1 MSCRAAKARQA
12 FLCAEKTNME
22 EIKKFRREAVLTL
35 REGLKWLVL
44 GGVIGV
50 VGGVIGAL
58 FHHEI
63 GLASSLRLAHPW
75 LLYTLPLIG
84 CVIVAL
90 YQWGNMLP
98 DRGTN
103 RILDSVRHNE
113 PIPKRVS
120 ALMFVC
126 TALTQLGG
134 GSAGREGAAL
144 QIGGSV
150 GSFFSHRLGKKW
162 LPERSQRMGIMCGM
176 AAVFSGLFGTPLT
189 AAFFVMEVTEI
200 GALPQLAVVPCM
212 IASFAAYYA
221 AMLAGGSATSI
232 TMIALEPLTGVL
244 LLKAAVLGA
253 GCGLTALLFCK
264 ANHFSGKIYAKY
276 IKNPYIRVITGG
288 CLIILLTLLVGSRT
302 YNGAGMELVT
312 LAEQGDARWYS
323 FLLKILFTAV
333 TLGAGFKG
341 GEIVPCFAVGAL
353 FGGAFA
359 PVLGIEPALGAAVG
373 MAAVFCGSTNC
384 LIASL
389 LLGLEVCSGSAYL
402 PVFAVAC
409 AVSLFVSG
417 PCSLYASQKRIYPRL
432 DQPQAE
438 AEKA

>member
-1 MSCRAAKARQA
+1 
-12 FLCAEKTNME
+12 ME
-22 EIKKFRREAVLTL
+22 EIKKFGREADLTL
-35 REGLKWLVL
+35 REGVKWLIL
-44 GGVIGV
+44 GSVIGV
-50 VGGVIGAL
+50 VGGVIGAA

-63 GLASSLRLAHPW
+63 SLASSLRAAHPW

-103 RILDSVRHNE
+103 RILDSVNTNE
-113 PIPKRVS
+113 PIPKRVC

-150 GSFFSHRLGKKW
+150 GSFFSHKIGKKW
-162 LPERSQRMGIMCGM
+162 LGQRSQRMGILCGM

-189 AAFFVMEVTEI
+189 AAFFTMEVTEI
-200 GALPQLAVVPCM
+200 GSLPQLAVVPCM
-212 IASFAAYYA
+212 IASFVAYYA
-221 AMLAGGSATSI
+221 SLLVGGSATKI
-232 TMIALEPLTGVL
+232 TMVAMEPLTAVL
-244 LLKAAVLGA
+244 MLKAVVLGM
-253 GCGLTALLFCK
+253 GCGLVALLFCK
-264 ANHFSGKIYAKY
+264 ANHTSGKLYAKY
-276 IKNPYIRVITGG
+276 IQNPYVRVVTGG
-288 CLIILLTLLVGSRT
+288 CLIILLTLLVGRTT

-312 LAEQGDARWYS
+312 LAEQGGADWYS

-359 PVLGIEPALGAAVG
+359 PLLGIEPALGAAVG

-384 LIASL
+384 LVASL
-389 LLGLEVCSGSAYL
+389 VLGLEVCGGSAYL
-402 PVFAVAC
+402 PVFAAAC
-409 AVSLFVSG
+409 AVSLFASG
-417 PCSLYASQKRIYPRL
+417 PCSLYASQKRRFPRL
-432 DQPQAE
+432 DQPAE
-438 AEKA
+438 QNAQN